1 MIYPSNH
8 TTSLQ
13 HRYDVIR
20 LRIDIETTSCV
31 YWDRSDRITNL
42 KTALDVHFKQLGVI
56 MMYVILD
63 LAGLFKKIFCH
74 KKNFIKFFL
83 WCTVYET
90 FITALMNITR
100 ILIKTNHKLCNSQ
113 FETVNVMLKT
123 QNLSTKYILEIYQ
136 QNIL

>member
-13 HRYDVIR
+13 HRYDVVR

-31 YWDRSDRITNL
+31 YWNQSDRITNL
-42 KTALDVHFKQLGVI
+42 KTALYVHFKQLVVI

-63 LAGLFKKIFCH
+63 LAGLSVTKKTSLSFS
-74 KKNFIKFFL
+74 FGA
-83 WCTVYET
+83 TVYET

>member
-1 MIYPSNH
+1 
-8 TTSLQ
+8 
-13 HRYDVIR
+13 
-20 LRIDIETTSCV
+20 
-31 YWDRSDRITNL
+31 
-42 KTALDVHFKQLGVI
+42 

-63 LAGLFKKIFCH
+63 LTGLSVTKKTSLSFS
-74 KKNFIKFFL
+74 FGA
-83 WCTVYET
+83 TVYET

-100 ILIKTNHKLCNSQ
+100 ILIKTNHKLCNLQ

>member
-13 HRYDVIR
+13 HRYDVVR

-31 YWDRSDRITNL
+31 YWNQSDRITNL
-42 KTALDVHFKQLGVI
+42 KTALDVHFKQLVVI

-63 LAGLFKKIFCH
+63 LAGLSVTKKTSLSFS
-74 KKNFIKFFL
+74 FGA
-83 WCTVYET
+83 TVYET
-90 FITALMNITR
+90 FITVLMNITR